1 MVMKEKAAP
10 ARRST
15 RNEATVKLRSLTFV
29 PEPILDGQSANASI
43 VRESSETAFMN
54 LRGPGASGIDSFR
67 LSSAHALLSCMPG
80 DRTALG
86 FGPKSMVAVPAGDEQ
101 HNLDTRSLKEPY
113 MTETGNPSPD
123 SEIANGGSPAIAV
136 STPSSSHAANDQVET
151 QVAPLPTI
159 LVIDDELLD
168 MELLADTL
176 GTDYEMLFAT
186 EGIAGLEIAV
196 AKSPDLILLDVMM
209 PGIDGYEVYKRLREN
224 PRTNE
229 IPVIF
234 ITGLG
239 DVAAETRGLT
249 LGAVDYITKPINPEP
264 VKARVH
270 TQIKAKLTRDKLTQ
284 LASTDGL
291 TGLANR
297 SYFDAMLAYECA
309 RHARSGAELS
319 LILLDIDHFKIF
331 NDTYGHVCGDD
342 CLREVA
348 HAISAVAVRATDI
361 VARYG
366 GEEFVLLLPETHL
379 QGAVMLAEKV
389 RKSISNLALPHK
401 NSAAKHV
408 TASLGVASA
417 RMLPGSVTYNIVEE
431 ADKQLYAAKAGG
443 RNRVSFRKFDE
454 AG

>member
-1 MVMKEKAAP
+1 MKEKAGSTH
-10 ARRST
+10 RGTRS
-15 RNEATVKLRSLTFV
+15 EAALQMRSLAFV
-29 PEPILDGQSANASI
+29 SDPILDGQSANASI
-43 VRESSETAFMN
+43 VRESSETAFIEI
-54 LRGPGASGIDSFR
+54 RGSGIAGIEAFR
-67 LSSAHALLSCMPG
+67 LASAHTLLSCLPA
-80 DRTALG
+80 DRNA
-86 FGPKSMVAVPAGDEQ
+86 FGVEYNAVPASPDRADYSL
-101 HNLDTRSLKEPY
+101 LDIEAFKEPH
-113 MTETGNPSPD
+113 MTDHGSKSPD
-123 SEIANGGSPAIAV
+123 SEIALGGSSVTVASSPAT
-136 STPSSSHAANDQVET
+136 SPTPEVTDT
-151 QVAPLPTI
+151 LPPAPLPTI

-176 GTDYEMLFAT
+176 GADYEMMFAT
-186 EGIAGLEIAV
+186 EGVAGLEIAV
-196 AKSPDLILLDVMM
+196 TKLPDLILLDVMM
-209 PGIDGYEVYKRLREN
+209 PGIDGYEVYNRLREN
-224 PRTNE
+224 PRTSD

-309 RHARSGAELS
+309 RHARSGSELS
-319 LILLDIDHFKIF
+319 LIMLDIDHFKAY
-331 NDTYGHVCGDD
+331 NDTYGHVSGDD
-342 CLREVA
+342 CLREIA
-348 HAISAVAVRATDI
+348 RAITAVAVRATDI

-389 RKSISNLALPHK
+389 RKSISALALPHQGSPA
-401 NSAAKHV
+401 NHV

-417 RMLPGSVTYNIVEE
+417 RMLPGSSIVDIVEE
-431 ADKQLYAAKAGG
+431 ADKQLYAAKAAG
-443 RNRVSFRKFDE
+443 RNRVAFRE
-454 AG
+454 MAEER

>member
-1 MVMKEKAAP
+1 MKEKAEP
-10 ARRST
+10 SRRST
-15 RNEATVKLRSLTFV
+15 RNEAALKLRSMTFV
-29 PEPILDGQSANASI
+29 SAPVLDGQSANASI
-43 VRESSETAFMN
+43 VRESSETAFMD
-54 LRGPGASGIDSFR
+54 LRGPAIGGIESFR
-67 LSSAHALLSCMPG
+67 LSTAHSLLSCLPV
-80 DRTALG
+80 DRTASEFNSKGLAA
-86 FGPKSMVAVPAGDEQ
+86 SPAGDEQ
-101 HNLDTRSLKEPY
+101 NDLEIPLLKEPY
-113 MTETGNPSPD
+113 MTNSGNLAPD
-123 SEIANGGSPAIAV
+123 SETAHSGSKALAA
-136 STPSSSHAANDQVET
+136 SSPSSSKGQNVQVK
-151 QVAPLPTI
+151 APVEPVPSI

-196 AKSPDLILLDVMM
+196 AKRPDLILLDVMM

-224 PRTNE
+224 PRTSE

-270 TQIKAKLTRDKLTQ
+270 TQIKTKLTRDKLTQ
-284 LASTDGL
+284 LALTDGL

-297 SYFDAMLAYECA
+297 SYFDAMLAYESA

-319 LILLDIDHFKIF
+319 LILLDIDHFKAY
-331 NDTYGHVCGDD
+331 NDTYGHVSGDE
-342 CLREVA
+342 CLREIA
-348 HAISAVAVRATDI
+348 RAITSVAVRATDI

-389 RKSISNLALPHK
+389 RKSISSLALAHEA
-401 NSAAKHV
+401 SSAKHV
-408 TASLGVASA
+408 TASLGVASV
-417 RMLPGSVTYNIVEE
+417 RMVPGSKNIDIVEE
-431 ADKQLYAAKAGG
+431 ADKQLYSAKAAG
-443 RNRVSFRKFDE
+443 RNRVAFRAFDE